1 VLAFLATLFTAAN
14 APYTTALLVVAIYAC
29 LQVVGLLSFGDHG
42 VDGDHAL
49 PSHDLGVDAD
59 AHAEVGGD
67 VDADADLGGDASGGD
82 AHVDADHD
90 IAHDADHDVAHDAD
104 HDAAHDADHGDHEG
118 DSAGPGVLSL
128 LLGML
133 GVGRVPLAIVWQ
145 TLFTMFGLTG
155 VTVTTVAASLLGPP
169 RPFFL
174 AFSIPIALVA
184 GSVLSASTVRGVAR
198 LIPSSSGDATRKRDL
213 VGCTGVVISSR
224 VDQEFGEVRLKD
236 PLGRTLRLICH
247 TLPGEPALPEGAE
260 VVVVDY
266 ERSQGHL
273 FVSRLL
279 ALPEG
284 HK

>member
-1 VLAFLATLFTAAN
+1 MLAFLATLFTAAN
-14 APYTTALLVVAIYAC
+14 APYTTALLVVALYAA
-29 LQVVGLLSFGDHG
+29 LQLFGLLSFGEHG
-42 VDGDHAL
+42 VEGDHAL
-49 PSHDLGVDAD
+49 ASHEVGVDAD
-59 AHAEVGGD
+59 VHAEVG
-67 VDADADLGGDASGGD
+67 VDADADLGGDAGGGD
-82 AHVDADHD
+82 AHLDADHD

-104 HDAAHDADHGDHEG
+104 HDADHGDHEG
-118 DSAGPGVLSL
+118 ESSGSGVLSL

-133 GVGRVPLAIVWQ
+133 GVGRVPMAIVWQ

-174 AFSIPIALVA
+174 AFSIPISLVV

-198 LIPSSSGDATRKRDL
+198 LVPSSSGDATRKRDL

-224 VDQEFGEVRLKD
+224 VDREFGEVRLKD

-247 TLPGEPALPEGAE
+247 TLPGEPALPEGTE
-260 VVVVDY
+260 IVVVDY
-266 ERSQGHL
+266 ERTQGHL